1 MSKLLPAFPEISQ
14 PSQEETAHDDIQ
26 RDAGHGGRRLRR
38 QTVGS
43 MHAEMIKIRSFEGE
57 AKALCFGGGVR
68 GCTHL
73 CQGRKLLFQ

>member
-1 MSKLLPAFPEISQ
+1 MTISSAT
-14 PSQEETAHDDIQ
+14 PGTEDGVS
-26 RDAGHGGRRLRR
+26 DAERWASL
-38 QTVGS
+38 
-43 MHAEMIKIRSFEGE
+43 HAEMIRIRSFEDE